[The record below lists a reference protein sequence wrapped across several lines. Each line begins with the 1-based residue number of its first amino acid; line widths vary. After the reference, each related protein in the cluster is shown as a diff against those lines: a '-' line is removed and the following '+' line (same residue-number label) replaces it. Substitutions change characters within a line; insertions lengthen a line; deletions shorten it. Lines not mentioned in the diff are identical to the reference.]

1 MTTSWRL
8 AHRLV
13 GAYDHDVP
21 IAENVS
27 RYATLVGDVLDIA
40 GRARDMF
47 GSSPATRAR
56 RMRRRAARLEHR
68 ARRVAGRLT
77 ARALPEH
84 KHRRLF
90 LLSAELHARAVA
102 LWAEAQAIQPINAEL
117 AARLDGGVA
126 VG

>member
-1 MTTSWRL
+1 
-8 AHRLV
+8 
-13 GAYDHDVP
+13 
-21 IAENVS
+21 
-27 RYATLVGDVLDIA
+27 
-40 GRARDMF
+40 
-47 GSSPATRAR
+47 
-56 RMRRRAARLEHR
+56 MRRRAARLEHH

-77 ARALPEH
+77 ARALPER

-102 LWAEAQAIQPINAEL
+102 LWAEAQAIQPINVEL